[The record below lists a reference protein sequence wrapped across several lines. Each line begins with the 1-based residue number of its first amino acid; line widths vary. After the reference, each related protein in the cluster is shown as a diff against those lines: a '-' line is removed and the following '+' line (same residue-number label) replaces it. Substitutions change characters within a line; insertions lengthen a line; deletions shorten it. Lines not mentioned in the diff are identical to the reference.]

1 MGSGKTESAI
11 TQMNE
16 DLDSRYIFVTP
27 YLSEVER
34 IKNGCPERK
43 IMDEESMSISL
54 DSWEKNGVLRQ
65 RTLYL
70 KGAIR
75 R

>member
-1 MGSGKTESAI
+1 MLIKIKVCDSIMGSGKTESAI

-34 IKNGCPERK
+34 IKNGLP
-43 IMDEESMSISL
+43 
-54 DSWEKNGVLRQ
+54 
-65 RTLYL
+65 
-70 KGAIR
+70 GAQFC
-75 R
+75 

>member
-34 IKNGCPERK
+34 IKNGCPERNFVDPQDYGRGK
-43 IMDEESMSISL
+43 YVDFL
-54 DSWEKNGVLRQ
+54 RLLGEKRF
-65 RTLYL
+65 
-70 KGAIR
+70 I
-75 R
+75 

>member
-34 IKNGCPERK
+34 IKNGCPERDFVDPQDCGEGK
-43 IMDEESMSISL
+43 C
-54 DSWEKNGVLRQ
+54 V
-65 RTLYL
+65 
-70 KGAIR
+70 
-75 R
+75 